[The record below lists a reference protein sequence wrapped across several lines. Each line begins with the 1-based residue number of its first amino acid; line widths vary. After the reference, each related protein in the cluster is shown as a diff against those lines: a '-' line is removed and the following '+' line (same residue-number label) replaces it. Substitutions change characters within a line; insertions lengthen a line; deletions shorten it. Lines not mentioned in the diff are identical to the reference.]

1 MARGKTIYI
10 SGTGKPKPG
19 QGIKVWGPRR
29 KYSPVRRNY
38 STTDRANF
46 TARIVRNITM
56 EPYSGDVGVDTNF
69 VYMFINVYK
78 ELYDSEYKP
87 LIQKMYEEFMIKK
100 YTCTMSLDGS
110 SSLVTV
116 NMPQS
121 TFYCAQDRNGIN
133 AEGGFKKPQDYAS
146 VYSKPIN
153 YYSPFKTSCG
163 LSVSGIQEASSFIS
177 CDMFKP
183 QTGLW
188 GFAGDSNL
196 PPNPNTFT
204 YSQNQT
210 YSQYM
215 FKPVILCAVKVP
227 TTKVPGPDGQP
238 VIVQPSF
245 TVELKI
251 DLVGRGI
258 RALKN
263 DTSNLTVSNAAKPE
277 DISAGKIAFD
287 YSGNS
292 MTGTLIPPINT
303 SLAFTQNGTYTVG
316 DSSGGYPI
324 SSASLISVSVPDT
337 KKSVD
342 AIRLYDRSTGTIHTV
357 PIVSLISQVMPSDG
371 LITGIDG
378 DTYVMSTSEGGTNY
392 VAYLTAFESGACTLC
407 LNFTTCQVV
416 GDGTYQIKTRYT
428 SDNADQYWLIP
439 KSYLSGFGAYSSNAL
454 AVMYGTLQNGT
465 FEEYVSSVY
474 GFYSYVA
481 SYGSYTYQSYYGGV
495 TLSLDLFD
503 LSFL

>member
-10 SGTGKPKPG
+10 PGTGKPRPG
-19 QGIKVWGPRR
+19 QGIKVWGPRK
-29 KYSPVRRNY
+29 KYSSARRNY

-46 TARIVRNITM
+46 TARIVKNITM
-56 EPYSGDVGVDTNF
+56 EPYSGEAGVDTDF

-78 ELYDSEYKP
+78 ILYESEYKP

-153 YYSPFKTSCG
+153 YYSPFKTACG

-183 QTGLW
+183 LTGLW
-188 GFAGDSNL
+188 GFSGDDKLS
-196 PPNPNTFT
+196 PNPNTFT

-227 TTKVPGPDGQP
+227 TQAIGTENK
-238 VIVQPSF
+238 IVQPSF
-245 TVELKI
+245 TIELKI

-258 RALKN
+258 RALRN
-263 DTSNLTVSNAAKPE
+263 DSSNLTVSNAATIS
-277 DISAGKIAFD
+277 DISAGKIAYD

-292 MTGTLIPPINT
+292 MVGTLLPPINT

-324 SSASLISVSVPDT
+324 SSSSLISVSVPNIR
-337 KKSVD
+337 KSVD
-342 AIRLYDRSTGTIHTV
+342 AIRLYDRSSGTAHTV
-357 PIVSLISQVMPSDG
+357 PIASLNSQVMPIDG

-407 LNFTTCQVV
+407 LNFSTCRLD

-439 KSYLSGFGAYSSNAL
+439 SMYLAGFGAYSSNGL

-481 SYGSYTYQSYYGGV
+481 QYGSYTYQSYYGGV

-503 LSFL
+503 LAFL

>member
-46 TARIVRNITM
+46 TARIVKNITM
-56 EPYSGDVGVDTNF
+56 EPYSGDTGVDTNY

-153 YYSPFKTSCG
+153 YYSPFKTGCS
-163 LSVSGIQEASSFIS
+163 LSVSGIQESSSFIS

-188 GFAGDSNL
+188 GFAGDNTL

-227 TTKVPGPDGQP
+227 TQPIGTENKV
-238 VIVQPSF
+238 VQPTF

-263 DTSNLTVSNAAKPE
+263 DVSNLTVSNAAKPE

-292 MTGTLIPPINT
+292 MTGTMIAPINT
-303 SLAFTQNGTYTVG
+303 VLTLTENGVYNVG
-316 DSSGGYPI
+316 DESGGYPI
-324 SSASLISVSVPDT
+324 SSTSQINVNVPKFNKLWINTVTYTASGNTYYFNLDDSRLLRMPSNNNGQYVISSDNVPNFVNSNNDVFIISYSNKYNFQT
-337 KKSVD
+337 NVDSNFYSIGLCQSNAAGNNRIIYTPWNEVNCNYIYLLPLSLLSGLTSVD
-342 AIRLYDRSTGTIHTV
+342 AENGFITV
-357 PIVSLISQVMPSDG
+357 GNTPI
-371 LITGIDG
+371 
-378 DTYVMSTSEGGTNY
+378 GGTFTFY
-392 VAYLTAFESGACTLC
+392 AGAMPG
-407 LNFTTCQVV
+407 FKEF
-416 GDGTYQIKTRYT
+416 DY
-428 SDNADQYWLIP
+428 
-439 KSYLSGFGAYSSNAL
+439 SGFL
-454 AVMYGTLQNGT
+454 
-465 FEEYVSSVY
+465 
-474 GFYSYVA
+474 SYFAGVA
-481 SYGSYTYQSYYGGV
+481 TNSWYI
-495 TLSLDLFD
+495 DKE
-503 LSFL
+503 

>member
-46 TARIVRNITM
+46 TARIVKNITM
-56 EPYSGDVGVDTNF
+56 EPYTSSVGVDDAY

-78 ELYDSEYKP
+78 ELYESEYKS

-153 YYSPFKTSCG
+153 YYSPFKTGCS

-183 QTGLW
+183 LTGLW
-188 GFAGDSNL
+188 GEINSKTDIPDPTSYR
-196 PPNPNTFT
+196 

-227 TTKVPGPDGQP
+227 TQPIGTENKV
-238 VIVQPSF
+238 VQPTF

-263 DTSNLTVSNAAKPE
+263 DVSNLTVSNAAKSE
-277 DISAGKIAFD
+277 DIAAGKIAFD

-292 MTGTLIPPINT
+292 MTGTMISPINT
-303 SLAFTQNGTYTVG
+303 VLTLTENGVYNVG
-316 DSSGGYPI
+316 DESGGYPI
-324 SSASLISVSVPDT
+324 SAVSQLNINVPKFSKLHINTVTYTTSAATYYFNLGDSRLLRMPASNDGNYVISSD
-337 KKSVD
+337 
-342 AIRLYDRSTGTIHTV
+342 
-357 PIVSLISQVMPSDG
+357 IVSDYVNSNNDVWIISYSNKYNFQSNVTSDFYAIGLCQSNAAGNSRQIYTPWNNANCNYVYLIPLSVLGG
-371 LITGIDG
+371 LTSIDAENGFITIGNTPI
-378 DTYVMSTSEGGTNY
+378 GGTFTFY
-392 VAYLTAFESGACTLC
+392 AGAMPGFKEF
-407 LNFTTCQVV
+407 NH
-416 GDGTYQIKTRYT
+416 
-428 SDNADQYWLIP
+428 
-439 KSYLSGFGAYSSNAL
+439 SGFL
-454 AVMYGTLQNGT
+454 
-465 FEEYVSSVY
+465 
-474 GFYSYVA
+474 SYFAGVA
-481 SYGSYTYQSYYGGV
+481 TNTIYISKE
-495 TLSLDLFD
+495 
-503 LSFL
+503 

>member
-227 TTKVPGPDGQP
+227 TTKIPGPDGQP

-292 MTGTLIPPINT
+292 MTGTMISPINT
-303 SLAFTQNGTYTVG
+303 VLTFTENGVYNVG
-316 DSSGGYPI
+316 DKSGGYPI
-324 SSASLISVSVPDT
+324 SSVSQLNVNVPQS
-337 KKSVD
+337 K
-342 AIRLYDRSTGTIHTV
+342 IQLNCLRLHNQNTNEDREIE
-357 PIVSLISQVMPSDG
+357 VSNLVYNYIPSDAH
-371 LITGIDG
+371 ITGIDAVTYAVG
-378 DTYVMSTSEGGTNY
+378 IEGEYYVCYLYLVDTKVSFCFSPVSSNTGTVDTYVCWTTGRYALIPNVLLSNVLAPQVHYSLHFGNKPIGGTFIEVFGTLAGWFTSSRVQGSETY
-392 VAYLTAFESGACTLC
+392 TSYLTGCDISDTYFDMSAFS
-407 LNFTTCQVV
+407 
-416 GDGTYQIKTRYT
+416 
-428 SDNADQYWLIP
+428 
-439 KSYLSGFGAYSSNAL
+439 
-454 AVMYGTLQNGT
+454 
-465 FEEYVSSVY
+465 
-474 GFYSYVA
+474 
-481 SYGSYTYQSYYGGV
+481 
-495 TLSLDLFD
+495 
-503 LSFL
+503 

>member
-56 EPYSGDVGVDTNF
+56 EPYSGDVGVDTNY

-153 YYSPFKTSCG
+153 YYSPFKTTCG

-188 GFAGDSNL
+188 GFAGDNNL

-227 TTKVPGPDGQP
+227 TTKIPGPDGQP

-263 DTSNLTVSNAAKPE
+263 DTSNLTVSNAAKSE
-277 DISAGKIAFD
+277 DIAAGKIAFD

-292 MTGTLIPPINT
+292 MTGTMISPINT
-303 SLAFTQNGTYTVG
+303 TLTLTDNGVYNVG
-316 DSSGGYPI
+316 DESGGYPI
-324 SSASLISVSVPDT
+324 SAVSQLNVNVPKFSKLHINTVTYTTSATTYYFNLGDSRLLKIPASNNGNYVISSD
-337 KKSVD
+337 
-342 AIRLYDRSTGTIHTV
+342 
-357 PIVSLISQVMPSDG
+357 IVSDYVNSNDDVWIISYSNKYNFQANVTSDFYAIGLCRSNAAGNNRQIYTPWNDANCSYIYLIPLSVLGG
-371 LITGIDG
+371 LTAIDSENGFITIGNTPI
-378 DTYVMSTSEGGTNY
+378 GGTFTFY
-392 VAYLTAFESGACTLC
+392 AGAMPG
-407 LNFTTCQVV
+407 FKEF
-416 GDGTYQIKTRYT
+416 DH
-428 SDNADQYWLIP
+428 
-439 KSYLSGFGAYSSNAL
+439 SGFL
-454 AVMYGTLQNGT
+454 
-465 FEEYVSSVY
+465 
-474 GFYSYVA
+474 SYFAGVA
-481 SYGSYTYQSYYGGV
+481 TNTIYISKE
-495 TLSLDLFD
+495 
-503 LSFL
+503 